1 MILPLTQDRCLCV
14 PFADYVNITVA
25 NDDADALLAGLIP
38 ILDIYGCLQLSEGLF
53 SMGKDSGTM
62 KLRKRQ
68 AITTFSTSGQF
79 LKNLRDN
86 GFLDSY
92 LTVYGDFSHNV
103 SMLHATCD
111 YKVDAPAAL
120 QEIYSLA
127 TSGNFYLSRKAM
139 NPNHVT
145 KFMGLNTDGVETGT
159 VNLGYKQNYDIW
171 AKAYDKRH
179 ERVSKGFDD
188 CGEMLR
194 IEIAIQTDVG
204 ATLRDVSNP
213 HDIFYQYASKS
224 LVTPP
229 KGFSGWQSYAGGLS
243 IDRKD
248 DNLTTWQRIKGIIE
262 HSNDFKRVLDLAI
275 SDYGSDAAK
284 EIDSIIR
291 QRISLLERAKA
302 LEALQ
307 G

>member
-1 MILPLTQDRCLCV
+1 MILPLTQDKCLGL
-14 PFADYVNITVA
+14 PFADFVNITVV
-25 NDDADALLAGLIP
+25 NDDADALLAGLMP
-38 ILDIYGCLQLSEGLF
+38 LLDIYGCLQVADGVF
-53 SMGKDSGTM
+53 SLPNKSGTLI
-62 KLRKRQ
+62 LRKRQ

-79 LKNLRDN
+79 LSNLRAN
-86 GFLDSY
+86 AMLDRY
-92 LTVYGDFSHNV
+92 LTVYADFQHNV

-111 YKVDAPAAL
+111 YGVDAPTAL
-120 QEIYSLA
+120 KEIYSLA
-127 TSGNFYLSRKAM
+127 TSGQFYLSRKAM

-145 KFMGLNTDGVETGT
+145 KFMGLNADGSETGT

-179 ERVSKGFDD
+179 ERLSKGFAD

-224 LVTPP
+224 LVIAP
-229 KGFSGWQSYAGGLS
+229 KGFAGWQSYAGGLS
-243 IDRKD
+243 IERKA

-262 HSNDFKRVLDLAI
+262 NSNDFKRVLDMAI
-275 SDYGSDAAK
+275 ADYGVDAAK

-291 QRISLLERAKA
+291 NRIFLSERSKANSL
-302 LEALQ
+302 
-307 G
+307 

>member
-1 MILPLTQDRCLCV
+1 MILPLTQDKCLGL
-14 PFADYVNITVA
+14 PFADFVNITVV
-25 NDDADALLAGLIP
+25 NDDADALLAGLMP
-38 ILDIYGCLQLSEGLF
+38 LLDIYGCLQVADGVF
-53 SMGKDSGTM
+53 SLPNKSGTLI
-62 KLRKRQ
+62 LRKRQ

-79 LKNLRDN
+79 LSNLRAN
-86 GFLDSY
+86 AMLDRY
-92 LTVYGDFSHNV
+92 LTVYADFQHNV

-111 YKVDAPAAL
+111 YGVDAPAAL
-120 QEIYSLA
+120 KEIYSLA
-127 TSGNFYLSRKAM
+127 TSGQFYLSRKAM

-145 KFMGLNTDGVETGT
+145 KFMGLNADGSETGT

-179 ERVSKGFDD
+179 ERLSKGFAD

-224 LVTPP
+224 LVIAP
-229 KGFSGWQSYAGGLS
+229 KGFAGWQSYAGGLS
-243 IDRKD
+243 IERKA

-262 HSNDFKRVLDLAI
+262 NSNDFKRVLDMAI
-275 SDYGSDAAK
+275 ADYGVDAAK

-291 QRISLLERAKA
+291 NRIFLSERSKANSL
-302 LEALQ
+302 
-307 G
+307 